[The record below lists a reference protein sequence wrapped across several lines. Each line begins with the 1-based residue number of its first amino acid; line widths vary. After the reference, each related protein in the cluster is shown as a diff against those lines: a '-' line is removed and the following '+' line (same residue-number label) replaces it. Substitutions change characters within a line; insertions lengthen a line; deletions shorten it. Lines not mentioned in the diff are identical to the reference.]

1 MSDEKGYVKQLH
13 YNPDDYGTE
22 YLRDRENLVLLK
34 VNSKIS
40 LNPCAVIGGG
50 GVSDPPV
57 FQLLIFWVK
66 IVIIGFL
73 VFFCG
78 SLIRS

>member
-50 GVSDPPV
+50 GGGAPP
-57 FQLLIFWVK
+57 FLQMIIFWVK
-66 IVIIGFL
+66 IVFFGFIVL
-73 VFFCG
+73 
-78 SLIRS
+78 